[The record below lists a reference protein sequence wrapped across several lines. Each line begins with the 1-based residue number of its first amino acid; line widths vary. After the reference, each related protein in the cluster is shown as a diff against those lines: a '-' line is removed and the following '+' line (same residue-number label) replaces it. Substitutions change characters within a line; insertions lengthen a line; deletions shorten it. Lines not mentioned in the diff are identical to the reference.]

1 MDGKEHAFNQIEEF
15 FSDVSD
21 IGTDPRGAYRVINNL
36 FSSLVSS
43 KNKEGKIFID
53 IEKEGNKYFFSDEFM
68 LGLLKKVFENKP
80 ERYKIFIHALLECSK
95 YTGREINFD
104 ISVDINDEKILKKID
119 SRVRKAAGSEADE
132 ILEEKRDE
140 IKKEIFNLLT
150 GEDLR
155 FIQEEYLKMG
165 KNFLSR
171 CDSFRKK

>member
-1 MDGKEHAFNQIEEF
+1 M
-15 FSDVSD
+15 
-21 IGTDPRGAYRVINNL
+21 
-36 FSSLVSS
+36 
-43 KNKEGKIFID
+43 
-53 IEKEGNKYFFSDEFM
+53 
-68 LGLLKKVFENKP
+68 KKVFENKP